1 MSENS
6 PLSDTLIYAAQ
17 LPVSWSGRQEG
28 DLLPPADNNLELLHC
43 INLLG
48 EQLHTKLDDE
58 SELDSALMRVEAK
71 LDMVLGLLS
80 TMIKRELD
88 IPAASNVRLTAKG
101 VEWTCNDRAPEIDES
116 IWISL
121 YMDPRLPA
129 ALLLP
134 AKVVSVDKSTDGD
147 CVVVCRFTQVE
158 EGVQQLLEKM
168 IFRHHRRQV
177 AMSRS

>member
-17 LPVSWSGRQEG
+17 VPVSWSRRQEG
-28 DLLPPADNNLELLHC
+28 ELSPPADNNAELLHC

-48 EQLHTKLDDE
+48 EQPHTKQDEE
-58 SELDSALMRVEAK
+58 SELDSAILRVEAK

-80 TMIKRELD
+80 TMLKKELD
-88 IPAASNVRLTAKG
+88 IPAACGTRLTAMG
-101 VEWTCNDRAPEIDES
+101 VEWLCREVPPELDDPV
-116 IWISL
+116 WISL
-121 YMDPRLPA
+121 YLDPRLPT
-129 ALLLP
+129 ALQLP
-134 AKVVSVDKSTDGD
+134 ARVVSVDTSGGD
-147 CVVVCRFTQVE
+147 CVVLCRFAQVE

-177 AMSRS
+177 ALSRA

>member
-6 PLSDTLIYAAQ
+6 PLSDTLIYTAQ
-17 LPVSWSGRQEG
+17 LPVSWSSRQEG
-28 DLLPPADNNLELLHC
+28 DLLPPADNNAELLHC

-48 EQLHTKLDDE
+48 EQLHTKKDDE
-58 SELDSALMRVEAK
+58 LELDSVILRVEAK
-71 LDMVLGLLS
+71 LDMLLGLLS
-80 TMIKRELD
+80 TMLKKELD
-88 IPAASNVRLTAKG
+88 IPVASDTRLTAMG
-101 VEWTCNDRAPEIDES
+101 VEWVCSETPPGLNDS

-121 YMDPRLPA
+121 YLDPRLPA
-129 ALLLP
+129 ALQLP
-134 AKVVSVDKSTDGD
+134 ARVVSVDSSGSGSI
-147 CVVVCRFTQVE
+147 VVCRVSQVE